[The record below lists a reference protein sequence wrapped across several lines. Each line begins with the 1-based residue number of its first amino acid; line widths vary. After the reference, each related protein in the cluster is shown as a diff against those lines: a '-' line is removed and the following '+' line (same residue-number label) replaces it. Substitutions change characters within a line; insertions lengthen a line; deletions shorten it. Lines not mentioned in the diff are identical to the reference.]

1 MSTTL
6 LRVQF
11 DFSYLQRQQAAL
23 EAKQQ
28 RQREEQEL
36 LGLETVAEPGS
47 VLERPP
53 VRVPGDHWYV
63 LLLLDTN
70 KTGHTNLIK
79 TTEPQLYRP
88 PTAPDSHAA
97 LLPPAAGSGN
107 GAQQQQ
113 TTRSWIVGEAISVGS
128 EQEADEMISRITTNY
143 RGKKQ
148 VRGGAL
154 RGIRG
159 NILATLKQK
168 PVYAEHSAL
177 LGITEEQFVEQVRL
191 VPYSLP

>member
-1 MSTTL
+1 MSTKL
-6 LRVQF
+6 LRTQF

-23 EAKQQ
+23 EAQQQ

-36 LGLETVAEPGS
+36 LGLEVEFGA
-47 VLERPP
+47 LERPP
-53 VRVPGDHWYV
+53 RLPGDYWYV

-88 PTAPDSHAA
+88 PATPDSHAA
-97 LLPPAAGSGN
+97 LLPPAAGPGN
-107 GAQQQQ
+107 GAQQPA
-113 TTRSWIVGEAISVGS
+113 RSWIVGEAISVGS

-177 LGITEEQFVEQVRL
+177 LGITEEQFLEQVCL